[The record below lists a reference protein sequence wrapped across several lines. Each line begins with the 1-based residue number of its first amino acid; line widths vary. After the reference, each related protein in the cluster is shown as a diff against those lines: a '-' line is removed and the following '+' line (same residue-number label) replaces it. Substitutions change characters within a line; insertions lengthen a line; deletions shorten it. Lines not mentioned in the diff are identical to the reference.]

1 MNKNSTLYNLT
12 VSGIL
17 IALGFVLST
26 VIVFPNMAPFQ
37 HMINVLAAVL
47 VGPFYG
53 TAVALMIGLLRMG
66 MGRSINAVIGGV
78 FGAFLSGFLYQK
90 TKKLWSAFLGEVIGT
105 GIISAIVAYYVS
117 KWILGVDLG
126 NFYYFIPF
134 FLPSC
139 VLGAALGIVIAPQIK
154 KFIPSAKDH

>member
-1 MNKNSTLYNLT
+1 
-12 VSGIL
+12 
-17 IALGFVLST
+17 
-26 VIVFPNMAPFQ
+26 IVFPNMAPFQ

-105 GIISAIVAYYVS
+105 GVISAIVAYYVS
-117 KWILGVDLG
+117 KWILGEDLG

-134 FLPSC
+134 FLRSC
-139 VLGAALGIVIAPQIK
+139 VLGAALGIIIAPQIK

>member
-90 TKKLWSAFLGEVIGT
+90 TKNSGVLFLAKSLEQASSAPL
-105 GIISAIVAYYVS
+105 
-117 KWILGVDLG
+117 
-126 NFYYFIPF
+126 
-134 FLPSC
+134 LPTMFQNGY
-139 VLGAALGIVIAPQIK
+139 LE
-154 KFIPSAKDH
+154 

>member
-1 MNKNSTLYNLT
+1 MKKDSTIYKLT
-12 VSGIL
+12 VSAIL

-26 VIVFPNMAPFQ
+26 LVVFPNMAPFQ

-53 TAVALMIGLLRMG
+53 TAISLIIGLMRMG
-66 MGRSINAVIGGV
+66 MGRTINAVIGGV
-78 FGAFLSGFLYQK
+78 FGAFLSGFLYRK
-90 TKKLWSAFLGEVIGT
+90 TNNIFGALIGEIMGT

-117 KWILGVDLG
+117 KWVLGVDLG
-126 NFYYFIPF
+126 HFYYFIPF

-139 VLGAALGIVIAPQIK
+139 AVGAVLGTIIAPQIE
-154 KFIPSAKDH
+154 KFSRLHKN